1 MPPPLTAA
9 TRRVLRDLK
18 ALGISLRALARA
30 AAVPNTTLARIRRGA
45 LGASPVVTRKVA
57 AALERWSA
65 RLGRH
70 AAQLGAA
77 AQRSR
82 RPRNGRAA

>member
-18 ALGISLRALARA
+18 TLGISLRALARA
-30 AAVPNTTLARIRRGA
+30 SGAPNTTLARIRRGA
-45 LGASPVVTRKVA
+45 LGASPVVTLKVA

-77 AQRSR
+77 AERDKRSR
-82 RPRNGRAA
+82 RGRAV